1 MKMVIISIGG
11 MSCSACSN
19 RVEKYLNRHEGVHAL
34 VNLVMQNALVY
45 YDEDSYTLD
54 DLGKIIEDSGY
65 QYLGL
70 YDERLENKKDN
81 SYIYFILL
89 LFLIVIL
96 MYISITNMFNG
107 PIFSFL
113 DMIEYPIY
121 YGVSLLVLTIPFLIF
136 GFDIIKSGIVKLI
149 HRGPNMDSLVTI
161 GVLSSF
167 IYSFIHLIFIIMGN
181 YDMVH
186 YLYFESCAMIIYFV
200 KLGRYIDKNSK
211 NKTKRAIQ
219 ELVTITPERALI
231 KDGSKEREVTID
243 EVRVG
248 DILVC
253 KPGMRVAV
261 DGIVINGSGHFDEA
275 FITGESI
282 SKRKVVNDSVI
293 AGSVN
298 LDGYIEYEAK
308 KIGPD
313 STISSIVRLVVEA
326 SNTKSSIQRI
336 VDRVSLYFVPIIIGI
351 AILTFIIHWLFGSS
365 IHDSIISF
373 VTVLV
378 VACPCA
384 LGLATPMAM
393 VVSIGSS
400 ARCGILIKKSEILEL
415 VSHIDT
421 VVFDKT
427 GTLTYGKLVVNK
439 IYNYSKYK
447 DNKLLNI
454 VASLEH
460 NSNHPIALAFVKY
473 YKSNISAGKFNNLVG
488 MGISGKIDGHIYYVG
503 NSRLVNQLNIKNI
516 YKNDEDR
523 LSLEGN
529 TILYVV
535 QDKEIIAMIGVRD
548 IVRDNAFDTILKLK
562 GMNKKVILLSGD
574 NLNTARIIGSE
585 LGIDHV
591 VGDVLP
597 QDKEKFLNKL
607 KNEHHKVMM
616 IGDGIND
623 APSLMSAD
631 VGVSISSG
639 TDIAGDSSQV
649 ILMNDDI
656 SLVVRLFDI
665 SNKTIKIIKENLFW
679 AFIYNLLMIPIA
691 TGIFKNYISI
701 NPMIASFAMT
711 ISSLTVVFNSLRLR
725 LLILKEKI

>member
-1 MKMVIISIGG
+1 MMKKVIINIGG

-19 RVEKYLNRHEGVHAL
+19 RVEKYLNKHEGVHAS

-45 YDEDSYTLD
+45 YDEDSVTLD
-54 DLGKIIEDSGY
+54 DLGKIIEKSGY
-65 QYLGL
+65 KYLGL
-70 YDERLENKKDN
+70 YDERQENKKDN

-89 LFLIVIL
+89 LILIVIL
-96 MYISITNMFNG
+96 MYISVAHMFNTF
-107 PIFSFL
+107 IFSFL
-113 DMIEYPIY
+113 DNPIY
-121 YGVSLLVLTIPFLIF
+121 YGISLLVLTIPFLIF
-136 GFDIIKSGIVKLI
+136 GFDIIKSGIIKLI
-149 HRGPNMDSLVTI
+149 NKGPNMDSLVTI

-167 IYSFIHLIFIIMGN
+167 IYSTINLIFIIMGN
-181 YDMVH
+181 NDMIH

-200 KLGRYIDKNSK
+200 KLGRYIDRNSK
-211 NKTKRAIQ
+211 NKTKKAIQ
-219 ELVTITPERALI
+219 ELVTITPDRALL
-231 KDGSKEREVTID
+231 KDGNQEREVTID

-248 DILVC
+248 DILIC
-253 KPGMRVAV
+253 KPGMRIAV
-261 DGIVINGSGHFDEA
+261 DGVVVNGSGYFDEA
-275 FITGESI
+275 FITGESVHQ
-282 SKRKVVNDSVI
+282 KKVVHDSVI
-293 AGSVN
+293 AGSIN

-308 KIGPD
+308 RIGPD

-336 VDRVSLYFVPIIIGI
+336 ADKVSLYFVPIIIGI
-351 AILTFIIHWLFGSS
+351 SFLTLVINLLLGSS
-365 IHDSIISF
+365 INDSIISF

-415 VSHIDT
+415 VSNVDT

-427 GTLTYGKLVVNK
+427 GTLTYGTLVINK
-439 IYNYSKYK
+439 IFNYSKYK

-460 NSNHPIALAFVKY
+460 NSSHPIAKAFVKY
-473 YKSNISAGKFNNLVG
+473 YKNNISVNKFNNLVG
-488 MGISGKIDGHIYYVG
+488 MGISGEINGCIYYVG
-503 NSRLVNQLNIKNI
+503 NYKLVDKLNIKNN
-516 YKNDEDR
+516 YKSDEDM
-523 LSLEGN
+523 LLASGN
-529 TILYVV
+529 TILYVI
-535 QDKEIIAMIGVRD
+535 QDNEIIAIIGVRD
-548 IVRDNAFDTILKLK
+548 IVRNCAYDTILELK
-562 GMNKKVILLSGD
+562 KMNKEVILLSGD
-574 NLNTARIIGSE
+574 NLNTARIIGDE
-585 LGIDHV
+585 LGIDYV

-623 APSLMSAD
+623 APSLTSAD
-631 VGVSISSG
+631 IGVSISGG
-639 TDIAGDSSQV
+639 TDIAGDSSDV

-665 SNKTIKIIKENLFW
+665 SRKTIRVIKENLFW
-679 AFIYNLLMIPIA
+679 AFIYNVLMIPIA
-691 TGIFKNYISI
+691 AGVFKNYISI
-701 NPMIASFAMT
+701 NPMIASLAMT
-711 ISSLTVVFNSLRLR
+711 ISSLTVVFNSLRLK
-725 LLILKEKI
+725 LLIMKEKN